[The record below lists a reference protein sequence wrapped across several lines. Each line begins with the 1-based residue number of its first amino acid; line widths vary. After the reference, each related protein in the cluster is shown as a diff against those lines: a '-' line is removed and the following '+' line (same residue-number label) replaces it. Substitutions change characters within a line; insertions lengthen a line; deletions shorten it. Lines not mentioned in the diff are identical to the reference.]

1 MVKVGWLSSFF
12 QPCGMRMAQWTKPSY
27 FNPNSCEAGASAG
40 FFSCRIDGESRNF
53 LQFKREEK
61 GIIPRRVVYYNI
73 GEGGCGMTIRE
84 ELEAREKE
92 FLSPLAVCSAD
103 TRGRDKPMKPCP
115 MRTEFQRDRDRIL
128 HCKSF
133 RRLKFKT
140 QVFIAP
146 EGDHYR
152 TRLTHTLE
160 VAQVARTLARA
171 MRLNEDL
178 TEAIALG
185 HDLGHTP
192 FGHSGERSLNRITQS
207 GFRHNEQS
215 LRVVEVLEGGEG
227 LNLTWEVRDGI
238 LKHSG
243 QLKPETLEG
252 ECVARADRIAYI
264 NHDIDDAI
272 RAGVLKEFEIPHE
285 LIRVLGETHGQRIDT
300 MITDIVRESKDQPH
314 LKMSAPI
321 QEASDEMRKFLFER
335 VYLDEWR
342 RAEEEKCDH
351 VIVTLFE
358 YYMEHPGKM
367 PLEYVQIA
375 YRDGTE
381 RAVTDFL
388 ACMTDRYAIRTYQN
402 LFVPASFPVF

>member
-1 MVKVGWLSSFF
+1 M
-12 QPCGMRMAQWTKPSY
+12 
-27 FNPNSCEAGASAG
+27 
-40 FFSCRIDGESRNF
+40 
-53 LQFKREEK
+53 
-61 GIIPRRVVYYNI
+61 
-73 GEGGCGMTIRE
+73 GMTIRE
-84 ELEAREKE
+84 ELEQRERT
-92 FLSPLAVCSAD
+92 FLSPFAVCSAD
-103 TRGRDKPMKPCP
+103 TKGRERPMEDCP
-115 MRTEFQRDRDRIL
+115 LRTAFQRDRDRIL

-160 VAQVARTLARA
+160 VSQVARTLARA
-171 MRLNEDL
+171 LRLNEDL
-178 TEAIALG
+178 AEAIALG

-192 FGHSGERSLNRITQS
+192 FGHSGERSLNRLNQN

-215 LRVVEVLEGGEG
+215 LRVVEVLENGEG

-243 QLKPETLEG
+243 SLKPATLEG

-272 RAGVLKEFEIPHE
+272 RAGVLREFELPQD
-285 LIRVLGETHGQRIDT
+285 LLRVLGETHGQRINT
-300 MITDIVRESKDQPH
+300 MIADIVRESQGKEH
-314 LKMSAPI
+314 LRMSDPI
-321 QEASDEMRKFLFER
+321 QSASDEMRAFLFQH
-335 VYLDEWR
+335 VYMDRWR
-342 RAEEEKCDH
+342 KEEEQRCDH
-351 VIVTLFE
+351 VMEALFE

-367 PLEYVQIA
+367 PLEYVEIS

-381 RAVTDFL
+381 RAVTDYL
-388 ACMTDRYAIRTYQN
+388 ACMTDRFALRTYQQI
-402 LFVPASFPVF
+402 FVPVSFPVI

>member
-1 MVKVGWLSSFF
+1 MVYKE
-12 QPCGMRMAQWTKPSY
+12 RMK
-27 FNPNSCEAGASAG
+27 GGSAM
-40 FFSCRIDGESRNF
+40 S
-53 LQFKREEK
+53 
-61 GIIPRRVVYYNI
+61 
-73 GEGGCGMTIRE
+73 IRE
-84 ELEAREKE
+84 ELEARERDW
-92 FLSPLAVCSAD
+92 LSPRAVCSAD
-103 TRGRDKPMKPCP
+103 TKGRARPMEPCP
-115 MRTEFQRDRDRIL
+115 LRTEFQRDRDRIL

-140 QVFIAP
+140 QVFISP

-160 VAQVARTLARA
+160 VAQVARTLARCL
-171 MRLNEDL
+171 RLNEDL

-192 FGHSGERSLNRITQS
+192 FGHTGERSLNRLTHD

-243 QLKPETLEG
+243 KSQPLTLEG

-272 RAGVLKEFEIPHE
+272 RAGVLREFELPHD
-285 LIRVLGETHGQRIDT
+285 LLRVLGETHGQRINT
-300 MITDIVRESKDQPH
+300 MISDIVKQSADAPH
-314 LKMSAPI
+314 LKMSGEI
-321 QEASDEMRKFLFER
+321 QAASDEMRAFLFER
-335 VYLDEWR
+335 VYMDAWR
-342 RAEEEKCDH
+342 KGEEERCDH
-351 VIVTLFE
+351 VITSLFE
-358 YYMEHPGKM
+358 YYMDHPDKM
-367 PLEYVQIA
+367 PLEYVQIS

-381 RAVTDFL
+381 RAVTDYL
-388 ACMTDRYAIRTYQN
+388 ACMTDRYALRTYQN
-402 LFVPASFPVF
+402 LFVPASFPVL

>member
-1 MVKVGWLSSFF
+1 MS
-12 QPCGMRMAQWTKPSY
+12 
-27 FNPNSCEAGASAG
+27 
-40 FFSCRIDGESRNF
+40 
-53 LQFKREEK
+53 
-61 GIIPRRVVYYNI
+61 
-73 GEGGCGMTIRE
+73 IRE
-84 ELEAREKE
+84 ELEARERT
-92 FLSPLAVCSAD
+92 FLSPYAVCSAD
-103 TRGRDKPMKPCP
+103 TKGRDRPLAPCP
-115 MRTEFQRDRDRIL
+115 LRTEFQRDRDRIL

-146 EGDHYR
+146 EGDHFR

-160 VAQVARTLARA
+160 VSQVARTIARCLN
-171 MRLNEDL
+171 LNEDL

-192 FGHSGERSLNRITQS
+192 FGHSGERSLNRLTQD

-227 LNLTWEVRDGI
+227 LNLTWEVRNGI
-238 LKHSG
+238 LCHSG
-243 QLKPETLEG
+243 HTKPQTLEG

-272 RAGVLKEFEIPHE
+272 RAGVLREFELPHE
-285 LIRVLGETHGQRIDT
+285 LLRILGETHGQRIDT
-300 MITDIVRESKDQPH
+300 MISDIVRESKDQPH
-314 LKMSAPI
+314 LKMSPMI
-321 QEASDEMRKFLFER
+321 QDASDEMRKFLFER
-335 VYLDEWR
+335 VYLDDWR
-342 RAEEEKCDH
+342 KDEEERCDH
-351 VIVTLFE
+351 VIASLFG

-381 RAVTDFL
+381 RAVTDYL
-388 ACMTDRYAIRTYQN
+388 ACMTDRYALRSYQQI
-402 LFVPASFPVF
+402 FVPASFPVV